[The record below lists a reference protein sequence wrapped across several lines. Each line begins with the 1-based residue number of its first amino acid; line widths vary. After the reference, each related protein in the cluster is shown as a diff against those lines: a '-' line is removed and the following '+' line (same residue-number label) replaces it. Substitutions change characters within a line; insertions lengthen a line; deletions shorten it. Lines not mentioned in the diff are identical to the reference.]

1 MKTETGLVKKNF
13 FEDPPPEIPGPLNPH
28 PLEFPIPSVGGGVWI
43 FSGTTQC
50 N

>member
-28 PLEFPIPSVGGGVWI
+28 PLEFPIPSVGGGGVDI
-43 FSGTTQC
+43 FWNYTM
-50 N
+50 